1 MDAPGPTALR
11 DRGPELM
18 GVSCFLTVFGTV
30 FVLARFWARYAA
42 TRPFGWDDFL
52 ICFAMLAGLAGQG
65 LTIAGV
71 LYGSGKPFLT
81 LDIADVVQCMKYS
94 TFAIFC
100 NGVAM
105 ALLKVGIGSSL
116 LRLNLSKF
124 FNFGI
129 IACIVISLIV
139 NLTVFP
145 TTFAGC
151 KPIEKAWNKDPT
163 LPGTCWPRK
172 VSLVMSYLQ
181 TTGNIVTDLAF
192 SIGPLVYLSKVRV
205 SRYNKWALRGVF
217 MIGLTA
223 TACAIAKAT
232 ELSAILNTQ
241 DPTYAA
247 VNLTLWVK
255 AEFNAGLFAAS
266 LPPLKSTFEKMLRK
280 FGVMSGL
287 STPSNT
293 HTYGGGYSGRKRYG
307 EQSSRSKRQAS
318 MGYDLGDDD
327 DDVHRTTY
335 VMKDVSRSSPT
346 NGGSMDEEQRQ
357 ILRPGGSGG
366 YITRTTEYSVSR
378 ATLASHN
385 GA

>member
-1 MDAPGPTALR
+1 MESPSGSPAPN
-11 DRGPELM
+11 RGPELM
-18 GVSCFLTVFGTV
+18 GVTCFLTAFGTA
-30 FVLARFWARYAA
+30 FVVARFWARYAA
-42 TRPFGWDDFL
+42 VRPFGWDDLFIFL
-52 ICFAMLAGLAGQG
+52 ATLAGLAGQG

-71 LYGSGKPFLT
+71 IYGSGKQFKT
-81 LDIADVVQCMKYS
+81 LDIADVVQTMKYS

-100 NGVAM
+100 NGLAM
-105 ALLKVGIGSSL
+105 GFLKIGIGSSL
-116 LRLNLSKF
+116 LRLNLSKM
-124 FNFGI
+124 FNMAV

-139 NLTVFP
+139 NFTVFP

-151 KPIEKAWNKDPT
+151 TPLKKSWNKDPRIE
-163 LPGTCWPRK
+163 GSCWPRK

-192 SIGPLVYLSKVRV
+192 SIGPLVYLAKVKV

-217 MIGLTA
+217 LIGLTA
-223 TACAIAKAT
+223 SACAIAKAT
-232 ELSAILNTQ
+232 ELPAILNTQ

-247 VNLTLWVK
+247 VNLTIWVK

-266 LPPLKSTFEKMLRK
+266 LPPLKATFERVMRK
-280 FGVMSGL
+280 CGVMSGL

-293 HTYGGGYSGRKRYG
+293 HSYGGAYSARKRYG
-307 EQSSRSKRQAS
+307 DQSSRGRRQTS
-318 MGYDLGDDD
+318 LGFDLGDDD
-327 DDVHRTTY
+327 ADDRTAY
-335 VMKDVSRSSPT
+335 AMKDVSRSSPT
-346 NGGSMDEEQRQ
+346 NTGSMEEDQRQ
-357 ILRPGGSGG
+357 ILRPDGGGG

>member
-1 MDAPGPTALR
+1 MNAPGPTSLR

-18 GVSCFLTVFGTV
+18 GVSCFLTVFGTL
-30 FVLARFWARYAA
+30 FVIARFWARYAA
-42 TRPFGWDDFL
+42 KRPFGWDDIFL
-52 ICFAMLAGLAGQG
+52 CLAMLAGLAGQG

-71 LYGSGKPFLT
+71 VYGSGKPFLT

-105 ALLKVGIGSSL
+105 ACLKVAIGSSL
-116 LRLNLSKF
+116 LRLNLSKA
-124 FNFGI
+124 FNLGI
-129 IACIVISLIV
+129 IACIVVSLIV

-151 KPIEKAWNKDPT
+151 KPIEKTWNKDPT
-163 LPGTCWPRK
+163 LAGTCWPRK

-217 MIGLTA
+217 IIGLTA

-232 ELSAILNTQ
+232 ELPAILNTQ
-241 DPTYAA
+241 DPTYVA
-247 VNLTLWVK
+247 VNLTIWVK

-266 LPPLKSTFEKMLRK
+266 LPPLKSTFEKILRK

-293 HTYGGGYSGRKRYG
+293 HTYGGGYSGRKRYP
-307 EQSSRSKRQAS
+307 EQSARSKRQTS

-327 DDVHRTTY
+327 VDRITY

-346 NGGSMDEEQRQ
+346 NGGSMDEDQRQ
-357 ILRPGGSGG
+357 ILRPDGSGG

-385 GA
+385 DA